1 MGLQSAL
8 TTSLTG
14 MQAAETVIDVVGNN
28 VANASTVGFKSSDVL
43 FATQFLQTQSIG
55 SAPTDSTGGTNPRQ
69 TGLGVKVAA
78 INPNFSQGTIQISS
92 NPLDV
97 AIQGDGFLMVQG
109 FQGEQL
115 YTRNGQFQTNSQNE
129 IVTATGNRV
138 LGNVADDNYEIQLD
152 TTNPV
157 PISIPFGVPVAQ
169 ETTEAILRGNL
180 TPNADVGTSGVLT
193 SEALG
198 DVTVEFPILDST
210 GGAFDSSDFQLVGPP
225 ITTLST
231 AVPSTPG
238 VATTLPAGSYQYRV
252 TWYST
257 SGANTYESPASG
269 VISASAAA
277 LGDQVDLAGL
287 PEDLSASPI
296 WDGRQIYRSDDN
308 GATFQLLDSIAVTG
322 TTYSDDNS
330 PAPSATLL
338 DDTNLEQEEYSY
350 YVTFFSTSGGI
361 ESRPTA
367 LLGPFSVADPSS
379 RIRIDNI
386 PQPTDPNFD
395 KVRIYRNLGN
405 AATEFYLVDTLD
417 AGVGNTTYIDSKSDT
432 LVGAGQSLDL
442 LGAKASNTTNLVD
455 VVIRNGDVYTQPFVQ
470 GTLSFAGT
478 KGGSDL
484 TAKQLTIDA
493 TTTVND
499 LRLFMQEAY
508 GVDTSLTDGAGV
520 RLNTDGNLVTT
531 SNAGISNELGAD
543 IGAFTITPSTGPT
556 AGQSTTI
563 TFDFD
568 QTVVAEGQGTSTGFV
583 VFDALGDPVN
593 VRLTTVREETPVG
606 TSGAVYR
613 WFATSA
619 DNDPGGTSVGTF
631 LASGQLLFDLQ
642 GNLTD
647 PSDGLAA
654 ISISNSA
661 GLPLTFDL
669 NFNSV
674 TGLSVQNNQGEPVSS
689 MALSRQ
695 DGFPTGTLTSFT
707 ITESG
712 LIRGVF
718 SNGAE
723 RPLGQLLM
731 ATFPNATGLQ
741 QVGSNMYAQ
750 GINSGEPNVNVP
762 GAEGIGTLTAGAV
775 ELSNTD
781 IGQNLIDL
789 ILAST
794 QYRGGA
800 RVITTTQQLFD
811 ELLNIRR

>member
-14 MQAAETVIDVVGNN
+14 MQGAETVIDVVGNN

-138 LGNVADDNYEIQLD
+138 LGNVVNDNYEIQLD

-169 ETTEAILRGNL
+169 ETTEAVLRGNL
-180 TPNADVGTSGVLT
+180 TPNADIGTSGVLT
-193 SEALG
+193 SQALG
-198 DVTVEFPILDST
+198 DATIEFPVVSST
-210 GGAFDSSDFQLVGPP
+210 GFNSSDFQQVGPP
-225 ITTLST
+225 IVTGAAAT
-231 AVPSTPG
+231 PSTPG
-238 VATTLPAGSYQYRV
+238 VATTLPAGSYSYRIA
-252 TWYST
+252 WFKAD
-257 SGANTYESPASG
+257 GAYTYESPASG
-269 VISASAAA
+269 IINATAAAA
-277 LGDQVDLAGL
+277 LGDQIDLTGL
-287 PEDLSASPI
+287 PVDASGA
-296 WDGRQIYRSDDN
+296 WDGRNIYRSSDGVTFEFLDTMPAV
-308 GATFQLLDSIAVTG
+308 GATYT
-322 TTYSDDNS
+322 DDNS
-330 PAPSATLL
+330 PAPTATLL
-338 DDTNLEQEEYSY
+338 DDTNLQQEEYSY
-350 YVTFFSTSGGI
+350 YVTFFSTAGNV
-361 ESRPTA
+361 ETRPTE
-367 LLGPFSVADPSS
+367 LIGPFSVSDPTT
-379 RIRIDNI
+379 RIRIDDL
-386 PQPTDPNFD
+386 PQPTDTATFD
-395 KVRIYRNLGN
+395 QIRIYRNLGD
-405 AATEFYLVDTLD
+405 AATEFHLVESLAT
-417 AGVGNTTYIDSKSDT
+417 GTTTYIDSKADDD
-432 LVGAGQSLDL
+432 LGAEIDL
-442 LGAKASNTTNLVD
+442 LGAKASSTTLLTD
-455 VVIRNGDVYTQPFVQ
+455 VVLRNGDVYTQPFVE
-470 GTLSFAGT
+470 GTLSFTGT

-484 TAKQLTIDA
+484 TTKELVISS

-499 LRLFMQEAY
+499 LRLFMLQAY
-508 GVDTSLTDGAGV
+508 GVDTSLADGAGAT
-520 RLNTDGNLVTT
+520 LNTAGDFVFT
-531 SNAGISNELGAD
+531 SNAGIANELGAE
-543 IGAFTITPSTGPT
+543 IGALTVVPNAGPT
-556 AGQSTTI
+556 AGQSTAI
-563 TFDFD
+563 TFGFE
-568 QTVVAEGQGTSTGFV
+568 QTVEAEGQGTSTGFI

-593 VRLTTVREETPVG
+593 VRVTTVREESPVG

-619 DNDPGGTSVGTF
+619 DNDPGANSVDTF
-631 LASGQLLFDLQ
+631 LASGQLVFDLQ
-642 GNLTD
+642 GILID
-647 PSDGLAA
+647 PTDGLAP
-654 ISISNSA
+654 ISISNAA
-661 GLPLTFDL
+661 GPPLAFDL

-674 TGLSVQNNQGEPVSS
+674 TGLSTRNAQGEPVST

-731 ATFPNATGLQ
+731 ATFPNSTGLQ
-741 QVGSNMYAQ
+741 QVGSNMYQ
-750 GINSGEPNVNVP
+750 KGINSGEPNVNIP